1 MTVKEL
7 KMQLDS
13 YDDNDMVKI
22 SSWNFDSYDPI
33 SKYQDID
40 TIEYD
45 GEYIILDTNATA

>member
-7 KMQLDS
+7 KIKLS
-13 YDDNDMVKI
+13 EYDDNYLVKI

-33 SKYQDID
+33 SKYQDVD

-45 GEYIILDTNATA
+45 DEYIILDTNATE